1 MVEPQPKGKVLISLA
16 QARSGKCTI
25 VSPPRAD
32 WQIQT
37 PQKKLGLW
45 LTHSLTLSDSD
56 TQYTHWFSSFLLFCP
71 RCWVAPYSFLF
82 PQPRFFPHWINLK
95 TATRMRVAH
104 LPRNPPR
111 TLFPFVSSLVCS
123 TTNQRAWL
131 FISLLSLF
139 FCLKL
144 LSLFSFLTEIES
156 FFTLFILSFLDHVFL
171 SLFFGHG
178 LLSYWPLDCPWHL

>member
-1 MVEPQPKGKVLISLA
+1 MPKGKALISLA
-16 QARSGKCTI
+16 RARSGKCTT

-37 PQKKLGLW
+37 PQKKLGHW

-56 TQYTHWFSSFLLFCP
+56 TQNTHWFSSFLLFCP
-71 RCWVAPYSFLF
+71 SCWVAPYSFHF

-95 TATRMRVAH
+95 TATRMRVKAH
-104 LPRNPPR
+104 LPRTPPR

-131 FISLLSLF
+131 FFSLF

-156 FFTLFILSFLDHVFL
+156 FFTLFILSFLDHVFSLSL
-171 SLFFGHG
+171 SLFWSRFVVLLAVG
-178 LLSYWPLDCPWHL
+178 LSWDL